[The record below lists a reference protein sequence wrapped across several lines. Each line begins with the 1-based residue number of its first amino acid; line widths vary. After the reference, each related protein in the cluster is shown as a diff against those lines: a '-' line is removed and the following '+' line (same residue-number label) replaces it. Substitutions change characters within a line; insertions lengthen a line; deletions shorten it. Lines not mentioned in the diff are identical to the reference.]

1 MIAFPTTGLYAVT
14 PESLSGDKLVERV
27 AGALTGGARV
37 IQYRD
42 KSSDSAQRRRD
53 AERLLELCKR
63 HRAPLVINDDVA
75 LAREIGADGVHVGKD
90 DAAIDVARHEL
101 GNDAIIGVS
110 CYNQARLALDAQAA
124 GASYIAFGSFFPSLT
139 KPGAVRATIELVAEA
154 RASINVPIVGIG
166 GITAENA
173 PALLAAGVDSLA
185 VVNAVFGHD
194 TEKGA
199 AAFAALFD

>member
-1 MIAFPTTGLYAVT
+1 MIAFPPTGLYAVT

-37 IQYRD
+37 VQYRD
-42 KSSDSAQRRRD
+42 KSSDSEQRRRD
-53 AERLLELCKR
+53 AERLLELCQR
-63 HRAPLVINDDVA
+63 HGAPLVINDDVA
-75 LAREIGADGVHVGKD
+75 LARQIGADGVHVGKD
-90 DAAIDVARHEL
+90 DADIEVARHEL
-101 GNDAIIGVS
+101 GDDAIIGVS
-110 CYNQARLALDAQAA
+110 CYNQIRLALDAQAA

-139 KPGAVRATIELVAEA
+139 KPGAVRATTELVAEG
-154 RASINVPIVGIG
+154 RASIHVPIVGIG

-194 TEKGA
+194 PEKGA
-199 AAFAALFD
+199 AAFATLFD

>member
-1 MIAFPTTGLYAVT
+1 MIAFPPTGLYAVT

-37 IQYRD
+37 VQYRD
-42 KSSDSAQRRRD
+42 KSSDSEQRRRD
-53 AERLLELCKR
+53 AERLLELCQR
-63 HRAPLVINDDVA
+63 HGAPLVINDDVA
-75 LAREIGADGVHVGKD
+75 LARQIGADGVHVGKD
-90 DAAIDVARHEL
+90 DADIEVARHEL
-101 GNDAIIGVS
+101 GDDAIIGVS
-110 CYNQARLALDAQAA
+110 CYNQIRLALDAQAA

-139 KPGAVRATIELVAEA
+139 KPGAVRATTELVAEA
-154 RASINVPIVGIG
+154 RASIHVPIVGIG

-194 TEKGA
+194 PEKGA
-199 AAFAALFD
+199 AAFATLFD

>member
-1 MIAFPTTGLYAVT
+1 MIAFPPTGLYAVT

-37 IQYRD
+37 VQYRD
-42 KSSDSAQRRRD
+42 KSSDSEQRRRD
-53 AERLLELCKR
+53 AERLLELCQR
-63 HRAPLVINDDVA
+63 HGAPLVINDDVA
-75 LAREIGADGVHVGKD
+75 LARQIGADGVHVGKD
-90 DAAIDVARHEL
+90 DADIEVARREL
-101 GNDAIIGVS
+101 GDDAIIGVS
-110 CYNQARLALDAQAA
+110 CYNQIRLALDAQAA

-139 KPGAVRATIELVAEA
+139 KPGAVRATTELVAEA
-154 RASINVPIVGIG
+154 RASIHVPIVGIG

-194 TEKGA
+194 PEKGA
-199 AAFAALFD
+199 AAFATLFD

>member
-1 MIAFPTTGLYAVT
+1 MIAFPPTGLYAVT

-37 IQYRD
+37 VQYRD
-42 KSSDSAQRRRD
+42 KSSDSEQRRRD
-53 AERLLELCKR
+53 AERLLELCQR
-63 HRAPLVINDDVA
+63 HGAPLVINDDVA
-75 LAREIGADGVHVGKD
+75 LARQIGADGIHVGKD
-90 DAAIDVARHEL
+90 DADIEVARHEL
-101 GNDAIIGVS
+101 GDDAIIGVS
-110 CYNQARLALDAQAA
+110 CYNQIRLALDAQAA

-139 KPGAVRATIELVAEA
+139 KPGAVRATTELVAEA
-154 RASINVPIVGIG
+154 RASIHIPIVGIG

-194 TEKGA
+194 PEKGA
-199 AAFAALFD
+199 AAFATLFD

>member
-1 MIAFPTTGLYAVT
+1 MIAFPPTGLYAVT

-37 IQYRD
+37 VQYRD
-42 KSSDSAQRRRD
+42 KSSDSEQRRRD
-53 AERLLELCKR
+53 AERLLELCQR
-63 HRAPLVINDDVA
+63 HGAPLVINDDVA
-75 LAREIGADGVHVGKD
+75 LARQIGADGVHVGKD
-90 DAAIDVARHEL
+90 DADIEVARREL
-101 GNDAIIGVS
+101 GDDAIIGVS
-110 CYNQARLALDAQAA
+110 CYNQIRLALDAQAA

-139 KPGAVRATIELVAEA
+139 KPGAVRATTELVAEA
-154 RASINVPIVGIG
+154 RASIHIPIVGIG

-194 TEKGA
+194 PEKGA
-199 AAFAALFD
+199 AAFATLFD